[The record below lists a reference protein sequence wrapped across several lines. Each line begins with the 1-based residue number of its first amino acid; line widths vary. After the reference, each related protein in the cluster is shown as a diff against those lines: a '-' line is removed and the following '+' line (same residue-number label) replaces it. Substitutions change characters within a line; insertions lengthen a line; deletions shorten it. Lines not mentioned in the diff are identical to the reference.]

1 MIDKEK
7 NLKRIKDKQQ
17 KNPQEPAVP
26 PICPFMS
33 DPKRQVSCTDDCKL
47 FRESRRGYECYFQ
60 ELQSISWN
68 TRGRGQ
74 SQQ

>member
-1 MIDKEK
+1 MDKEK
-7 NLKRIKDKQQ
+7 ELERIRKRQE

-33 DPKRQVSCTDDCKL
+33 DSKKQVSCNEDCKL
-47 FRESRRGYECYFQ
+47 FRETRRGYECYFQ

-68 TRGRGQ
+68 TRRRGQ
-74 SQQ
+74 PQQ